1 MELESHTVRPFQVGF
16 FHLVIY
22 IPVPSMSSHGFI
34 AHFFL
39 MLNHIPLSG
48 LTIQLCVCSVESDS
62 SVTLWTV
69 AHQAP
74 LSMGFLR
81 QEYHSELSF
90 PSPGDLPDSGIEPES
105 PAFGRQI
112 LYSSAT
118 RGAPTIHLLKDIS
131 VAPNFWQLGI
141 QLL

>member
-1 MELESHTVRPFQVGF
+1 MMGLESHTVRPFQVGF

-39 MLNHIPLSG
+39 VLNHISLSG
-48 LTIQLCVCSVESDS
+48 LTIQLCVRSVESDS

-69 AHQAP
+69 AHQAS

-81 QEYHSELSF
+81 QEYCSELPF
-90 PSPGDLPDSGIEPES
+90 PSPGDLSDPWTKLIS
-105 PAFGRQI
+105 PALAGGLFTSNTKQ
-112 LYSSAT
+112 
-118 RGAPTIHLLKDIS
+118 K
-131 VAPNFWQLGI
+131 NFFKNRV
-141 QLL
+141 